1 MKSMNNVPPR
11 TMMILQYLFVVSQK
25 HIGLEFTWL
34 THKFCFVSEELG
46 RKLEEYIARLPVS
59 TRVIRSEERTGLIRA
74 RLKGQGKG
82 AELSFIQNV
91 CQSVKCC
98 STSSAFLECI
108 SNYELNKEKSI
119 GNVCTDLLLILSVSL
134 KKENFVINI
143 E

>member
-1 MKSMNNVPPR
+1 M
-11 TMMILQYLFVVSQK
+11 
-25 HIGLEFTWL
+25 
-34 THKFCFVSEELG
+34 
-46 RKLEEYIARLPVS
+46 EEYIARLPVS

-82 AELSFIQNV
+82 AELSFLQNV
-91 CQSVKCC
+91 CQSMKCF

-108 SNYELNKEKSI
+108 SNYELIKEKSI
-119 GNVCTDLLLILSVSL
+119 GNVCTDLLLILSVCL